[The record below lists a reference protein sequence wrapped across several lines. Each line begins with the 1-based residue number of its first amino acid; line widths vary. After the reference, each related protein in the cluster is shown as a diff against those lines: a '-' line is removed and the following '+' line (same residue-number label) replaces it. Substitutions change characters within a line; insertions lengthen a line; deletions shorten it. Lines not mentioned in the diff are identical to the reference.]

1 MMKAGDLVII
11 RNTDIIESFVLR
23 DALIDETLLGLLI
36 ELEHEDQK
44 NAGDDVWV
52 AGRDRDA
59 KRPDGDRPGVKH
71 RCGTPAVTPCHGNE
85 RYPQHRATRI
95 LRS

>member
-1 MMKAGDLVII
+1 MKAGDLVII

-52 AGRDRDA
+52 
-59 KRPDGDRPGVKH
+59 VF
-71 RCGTPAVTPCHGNE
+71 V
-85 RYPQHRATRI
+85 
-95 LRS
+95 

>member
-44 NAGDDVWV
+44 NAGDDVWIV
-52 AGRDRDA
+52 FVGAQLYKMLRWEFE
-59 KRPDGDRPGVKH
+59 
-71 RCGTPAVTPCHGNE
+71 PCNK
-85 RYPQHRATRI
+85 
-95 LRS
+95 S

>member
-23 DALIDETLLGLLI
+23 DALIGETLLGLLI

-44 NAGDDVWV
+44 NAGDDVWIV
-52 AGRDRDA
+52 FVGAQLY
-59 KRPDGDRPGVKH
+59 KML
-71 RCGTPAVTPCHGNE
+71 RCEFEPCNK
-85 RYPQHRATRI
+85 
-95 LRS
+95 S

>member
-36 ELEHEDQK
+36 KLEHEDQK
-44 NAGDDVWV
+44 NAGDDVWIV
-52 AGRDRDA
+52 LIGAQLYKMLRWEFE
-59 KRPDGDRPGVKH
+59 
-71 RCGTPAVTPCHGNE
+71 PCNK
-85 RYPQHRATRI
+85 
-95 LRS
+95 S